1 MDPASSSVP
10 SFAHAV
16 PLFPADPY
24 GAVVLEPAAD
34 RQIEI
39 MNDAADDTTPAPI
52 TGELRATMMLFA
64 LVLLLPALLGYYMF
78 SLR

>member
-10 SFAHAV
+10 AFVH
-16 PLFPADPY
+16 PTPAFIVDPY
-24 GAVVLEPAAD
+24 GAAVLEPAAD

-39 MNDAADDTTPAPI
+39 MNDAVDETTPAPI

-64 LVLLLPALLGYYMF
+64 LVLLLPALLGYFMF